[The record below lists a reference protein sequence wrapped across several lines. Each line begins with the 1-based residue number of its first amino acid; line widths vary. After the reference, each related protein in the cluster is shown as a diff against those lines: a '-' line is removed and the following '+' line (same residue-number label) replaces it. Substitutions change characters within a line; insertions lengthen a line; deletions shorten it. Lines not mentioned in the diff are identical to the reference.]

1 VDSREGDEMNNSN
14 DNTNRSGVVAEGSEI
29 AMDSV
34 DDITHTHTPAD
45 ATSDPLT
52 VTDAIFPVSARPIV
66 VRTAT
71 VRTMGARGCKSYS
84 LVMTI
89 PKAVTDVCGL
99 REGDTLLVEAWSN
112 GVIRM
117 TLAGEGL

>member
-1 VDSREGDEMNNSN
+1 MNDPDNNSIP
-14 DNTNRSGVVAEGSEI
+14 SGQSGIVAEGSETAI
-29 AMDSV
+29 DSV
-34 DDITHTHTPAD
+34 DDITPSPTPAD
-45 ATSDPLT
+45 AIDLSP
-52 VTDAIFPVSARPIV
+52 FPVSTRPTV

-99 REGDTLLVEAWSN
+99 REGDTLLVESWAN

-117 TLAGEGL
+117 TLAGEEL

>member
-1 VDSREGDEMNNSN
+1 VEGQEGDEMNNAN
-14 DNTNRSGVVAEGSEI
+14 DNTNRSGVVAEGSETAI
-29 AMDSV
+29 DSV
-34 DDITHTHTPAD
+34 DDITPSPTPAD
-45 ATSDPLT
+45 AMDLSP
-52 VTDAIFPVSARPIV
+52 FPVSARPTV

-99 REGDTLLVEAWSN
+99 REGDTLLVESWAN

-117 TLAGEGL
+117 TLAGEEL